1 MATYWNSCGNCDVK
15 WTGDR
20 TCHCGACHL
29 TFTCLSAFDTHR
41 KDFGCLHP
49 GAVGLVTHERGGREF
64 RYEAWG
70 RPGDDEASQR
80 FAKYREERTSSQGE
94 GEPDEEFKAT
104 LTQVMDENDGLL
116 RRLADE

>member
-1 MATYWNSCGNCDVK
+1 MATYWNSCGGCDVK

-29 TFTCLSAFDTHR
+29 TFTCLSAFDAHR

-49 GAVGLVTHERGGREF
+49 GAVGLVTHERGGKEF
-64 RYEAWG
+64 KYQAWG

-80 FAKYREERTSSQGE
+80 FAKYREERTSGQFDTVVTEVTEEEAHEIEKVLGE
-94 GEPDEEFKAT
+94 GGG
-104 LTQVMDENDGLL
+104 NDG
-116 RRLADE
+116 